1 MAIRHISDLDANDST
16 STYADMAAWY
26 AEHGPC
32 GSNNTGCTSINFEL
46 HEDGK
51 GCRRTIIFEDE
62 TQFQAF
68 FPNSTDKAFAVTKI
82 EKVTI

>member
-1 MAIRHISDLDANDST
+1 MAIRHISDLDDNNAT
-16 STYADMAAWY
+16 TFADMTAWY
-26 AEHGPC
+26 ATHGPC

-46 HEDGK
+46 HTDGQ

-68 FPNSTDKAFAVTKI
+68 FPNSTDKAFTVTKI

>member
-1 MAIRHISDLDANDST
+1 MAIRHIADLVTTNAN
-16 STYADMAAWY
+16 TYANTDEFF

-32 GSNNTGCTSINFEL
+32 GGSNPGCTSINFEMQ
-46 HEDGK
+46 GNN
-51 GCRRTIIFEDE
+51 GVRRTIIFEDE

-68 FPNSTDKAFAVTKI
+68 FPNTTDKVFTVTKI

>member
-1 MAIRHISDLDANDST
+1 MAIRHISDLVTDNSN
-16 STYADMAAWY
+16 TYANTDEFF

-32 GSNNTGCTSINFEL
+32 GSTNPGCTSINFEMQSNT
-46 HEDGK
+46 GV
-51 GCRRTIIFEDE
+51 RRTIIFEDE

-68 FPNSTDKAFAVTKI
+68 FPNSTDKAFTVTKI